1 MGGIPC
7 SVVLLD
13 GKHMPHWTCMAMST
27 LPQYSSWVFVNLE
40 QLGRSFVGMRSEVRI
55 YMTGTG
61 WPRWGRGQKNG
72 QKITNLQNLQR
83 FWKKNTNKITRKKPP
98 DLRKNG
104 QSWPSEKIELIRDA
118 ERQKSLK
125 LGSMLRKGI
134 NRCGKT
140 INCIILSNCLF
151 FSNQKI
157 QVAANIISIKVPKKE
172 ETEYTLHGE
181 IGTWW
186 FQPVWKISVKLD
198 HFPNF
203 RDEQKFLKPAPRNPS
218 TLNTVPLNPITWGES
233 HLTK

>member
-1 MGGIPC
+1 MTSWRSWPEKWPKNHQPTK
-7 SVVLLD
+7 STKVLKK
-13 GKHMPHWTCMAMST
+13 KHRQNHPKKTH
-27 LPQYSSWVFVNLE
+27 NL
-40 QLGRSFVGMRSEVRI
+40 
-55 YMTGTG
+55 
-61 WPRWGRGQKNG
+61 KN
-72 QKITNLQNLQR
+72 
-83 FWKKNTNKITRKKPP
+83 
-98 DLRKNG
+98 NG
-104 QSWPSEKIELIRDA
+104 QSYIRSNRIDSWCW
-118 ERQKSLK
+118 KSLK

-218 TLNTVPLNPITWGES
+218 TLNTVPSYPITWGES

>member
-1 MGGIPC
+1 
-7 SVVLLD
+7 
-13 GKHMPHWTCMAMST
+13 MA
-27 LPQYSSWVFVNLE
+27 L
-40 QLGRSFVGMRSEVRI
+40 LGRHSLFSCATWRQTYAALNLHGDANVVANLFLGLSEFGTAWPKFCRHQNFEYV
-55 YMTGTG
+55 TGTG
-61 WPRWGRGQKNG
+61 WPRGGRGQKNG

-83 FWKKNTNKITRKKPP
+83 FWKKNTNKITRKKPHN
-98 DLRKNG
+98 LKNNG
-104 QSWPSEKIELIRDA
+104 QSCIRSNRIDSWCW
-118 ERQKSLK
+118 KSLK